1 MNTTNKGAALPVTIK
16 RNGIGSIALEPGVS
30 LQAFAEQNAGR
41 VASMLHVLM
50 QVHQQIDGGFMTD
63 MLEIANDMAYQVQ
76 QALELMDLKGGTV

>member
-1 MNTTNKGAALPVTIK
+1 MSATRKVVEMPVTIG
-16 RNGIGSIALEPGVS
+16 RNSIGSITLEPGVS

-50 QVHQQIDGGFMTD
+50 QVHQEIDGGFMTD

-76 QALELMDLKGGTV
+76 QAVELMNMEGGAA